1 MKLSLL
7 KPYLPFT
14 TSSYLLGII
23 QTSRSNKRLEKQEIK
38 IMKSLKVAGIAVIV
52 VLALGV
58 LGVGLVFAQQP
69 TQSPWGRSGMMGN
82 GWNGSGMMGGYSQD
96 GNGADWMNDMHQWM
110 TATGGMH
117 TLVWDRL
124 AEALGLT
131 TDELNAELS
140 SGKTLAQIAEKQ
152 GISQEELSVT
162 LETTVQAGLKKAV
175 AEGVLTQEQA
185 DSMRAHMSGNYAWML
200 TQMGTHM
207 GTGYDLGPGGCH
219 GNVVPQNNR

>member
-1 MKLSLL
+1 MKDETF
-7 KPYLPFT
+7 FT
-14 TSSYLLGII
+14 QTILAHNFFISSWHN
-23 QTSRSNKRLEKQEIK
+23 TVIK
-38 IMKSLKVAGIAVIV
+38 IKQTIERTGDQKMKSLKFAGIAVIV

-152 GISQEELSVT
+152 GISQDELSVT
-162 LETTVQAGLKKAV
+162 LRPPSRL
-175 AEGVLTQEQA
+175 
-185 DSMRAHMSGNYAWML
+185 D
-200 TQMGTHM
+200 
-207 GTGYDLGPGGCH
+207 
-219 GNVVPQNNR
+219 